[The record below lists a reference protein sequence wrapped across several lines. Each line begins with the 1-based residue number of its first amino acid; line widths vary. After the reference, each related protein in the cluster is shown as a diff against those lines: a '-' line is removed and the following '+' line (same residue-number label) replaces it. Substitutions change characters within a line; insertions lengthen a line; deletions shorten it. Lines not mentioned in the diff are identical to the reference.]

1 VSTQR
6 IARIQDR
13 LGLDDSGE
21 VDRAVRAIGS
31 EGPQGVG
38 APLLGE
44 CEGLP
49 ELRRR
54 IGDGEVAAGHGAGL
68 RVVAVTAEPTIEGG
82 EHRLDGQKRP
92 RGRAGED
99 KADRRAHRV
108 EDVALGPQRSW
119 LRRPGRGGLQ
129 RGEYFLVVWSRR
141 SLETSVE
148 LAARMRP

>member
-1 VSTQR
+1 VPTQR

-44 CEGLP
+44 REGLP

-82 EHRLDGQKRP
+82 EHRLDGIERT
-92 RGRAGED
+92 RGGRAGED
-99 KADRRAHRV
+99 QADRRAHRV
-108 EDVALGPQRSW
+108 EDVALASARS
-119 LRRPGRGGLQ
+119 GHGSGGL
-129 RGEYFLVVWSRR
+129 
-141 SLETSVE
+141 VE
-148 LAARMRP
+148 CGLQ